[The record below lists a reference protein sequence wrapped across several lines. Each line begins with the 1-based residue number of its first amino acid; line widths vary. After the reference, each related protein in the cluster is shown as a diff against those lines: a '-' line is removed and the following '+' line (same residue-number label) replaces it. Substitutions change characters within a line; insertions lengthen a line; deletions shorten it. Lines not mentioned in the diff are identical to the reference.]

1 MSQLTPCPECQRHV
15 RKTEARC
22 PFCDSA
28 LSLAHVPPPV
38 LPRQRLSRAATF
50 AFGASVV
57 SATALAACG
66 GDVEQRPDGQA
77 GASSAGG
84 SFYAGG
90 FNIYGAPP
98 SGAANGGSGVAGNA
112 NGGSGVAGSANG
124 GVAGSANGGGAPTYG
139 APPPIAGTGPTA
151 GAGPEGGAG
160 GAAGDGGVDYGGGL
174 AIYGGPPAGTGGV

>member
-28 LSLAHVPPPV
+28 LSLAHLPEPV

-50 AFGASVV
+50 AFSASVV
-57 SATALAACG
+57 SAAAFVACG
-66 GDVEQRPDGQA
+66 GDVEHRQDGGQA
-77 GASSAGG
+77 GAPSGG
-84 SFYAGG
+84 TGFNVGGG

-98 SGAANGGSGVAGNA
+98 SGAPNGGNGVAGNA
-112 NGGSGVAGSANG
+112 NGGSTAV
-124 GVAGSANGGGAPTYG
+124 VPPYG
-139 APPPIAGTGPTA
+139 APAYGAPAAGTGPVYGAPTA

-160 GAAGDGGVDYGGGL
+160 GAAGAGGAGGLDDGGL
-174 AIYGGPPAGTGGV
+174 AVYGGPPAGTGGV

>member
-124 GVAGSANGGGAPTYG
+124 GSPFGIPVYG
-139 APPPIAGTGPTA
+139 APAAGTGPMGGAPTA

>member
-15 RKTEARC
+15 RNTEARC

-28 LSLAHVPPPV
+28 LSLAHLPPPV

-84 SFYAGG
+84 SLYAGGG

-98 SGAANGGSGVAGNA
+98 SGAANGGSGVAGSA
-112 NGGSGVAGSANG
+112 NGGSGVA
-124 GVAGSANGGGAPTYG
+124 VPMYG
-139 APPPIAGTGPTA
+139 APPPVAGTGPVYGAPTG